1 MPVVYIKEVAPD
13 VKLGLWKIEE
23 DVLQFLSDFSDM
35 KKWEPWAITFF
46 IFLIYQVT
54 SDIRQKNK

>member
-35 KKWEPWAITFF
+35 KKLFDSEISLYK
-46 IFLIYQVT
+46 IVFL
-54 SDIRQKNK
+54 